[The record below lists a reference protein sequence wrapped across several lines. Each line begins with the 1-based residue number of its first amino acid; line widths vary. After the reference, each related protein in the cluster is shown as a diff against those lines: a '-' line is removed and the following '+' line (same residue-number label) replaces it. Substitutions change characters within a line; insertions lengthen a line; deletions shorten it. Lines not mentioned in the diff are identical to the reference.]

1 METLNAKSLT
11 FTLKCPNNQTKPTNM
26 ITTQITQSDFWNLPE
41 VKEQQAIQQGSRFGD
56 KAHKDAFERMKSIC
70 ASLMG
75 AEFAESY
82 FGEYE

>member
-1 METLNAKSLT
+1 M
-11 FTLKCPNNQTKPTNM
+11 Q
-26 ITTQITQSDFWNLPE
+26 TTQITQRDLWNLPE
-41 VKEQQAIQQGSRFGD
+41 IVECQAIQQGSRFGD

-75 AEFAESY
+75 ADFAESY

>member
-1 METLNAKSLT
+1 MQA
-11 FTLKCPNNQTKPTNM
+11 
-26 ITTQITQSDFWNLPE
+26 TQITQREFWNLPE
-41 VKEQQAIQQGSRFGD
+41 IKEQQAIQQNSRFGD
-56 KAHKDAFERMKSIC
+56 KAHKDAFERMKLIC